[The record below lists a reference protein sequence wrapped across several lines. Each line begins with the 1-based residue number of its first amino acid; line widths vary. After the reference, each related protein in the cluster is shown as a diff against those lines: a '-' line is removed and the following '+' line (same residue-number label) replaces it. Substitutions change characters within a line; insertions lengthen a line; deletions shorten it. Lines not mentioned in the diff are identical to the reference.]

1 MGGVFPHL
9 AWQTLVHSH
18 GGTRRGETPSLRSAR
33 SRISEL
39 ASDGCRWPHAAGGVN
54 VSGESAGVRVRC
66 TCGQH
71 RHLYWH
77 LNFRGTMGGTAEA
90 GGQLAGWAVC
100 CCVYTGEGP
109 VDGLCLFVSCL
120 LSLWIVLRA
129 FLVLMLPLL
138 LLL

>member
-1 MGGVFPHL
+1 MSRSGEERNHKRREPACDGPTGGGQRKLQV
-9 AWQTLVHSH
+9 
-18 GGTRRGETPSLRSAR
+18 R

-54 VSGESAGVRVRC
+54 VSGESAGVRVCC
-66 TCGQH
+66 TCGLH

-77 LNFRGTMGGTAEA
+77 LNFRGIMGGTAEA